1 MASYRAN
8 RSFRDSICQNKDFKH
23 IESSRLSNCC
33 KKSDRGSSYNMQFE
47 EDEEASKNVETEF
60 ESDLDFELE
69 SFTCVIR
76 NFDLDD
82 SKSSCFIGFLSF
94 RINVKDFE
102 IEDGYLAVFNRSKKL
117 LKRLSNRPDLLLYDI
132 NTIDYIVNDKKWFKD
147 DYILNKG

>member
-1 MASYRAN
+1 
-8 RSFRDSICQNKDFKH
+8 
-23 IESSRLSNCC
+23 
-33 KKSDRGSSYNMQFE
+33 MQFE